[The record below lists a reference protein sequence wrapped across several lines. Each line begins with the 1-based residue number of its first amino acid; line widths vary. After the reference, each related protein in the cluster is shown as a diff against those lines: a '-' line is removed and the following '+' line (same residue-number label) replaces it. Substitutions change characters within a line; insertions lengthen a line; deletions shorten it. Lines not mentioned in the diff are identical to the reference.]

1 MSEKIELLHYF
12 ISKLDMAYMYD
23 CVLVINNIF
32 VIIRLKCSCLAF
44 ISIDKIEHFLA
55 LIPYEF

>member
-1 MSEKIELLHYF
+1 
-12 ISKLDMAYMYD
+12 MYD